1 MSDLTLIVL
10 GKILLL
16 IELKL
21 KVFVVCLIKI
31 VLLLCTFYHI
41 LRQMVYFPPPH
52 IIRKLIDTNTQLHC
66 IPLQITG
73 IRGYSDDQ
81 LKPVTEVDPY
91 VSTDIHQ
98 CSIFSDL
105 PEDFVT
111 DLNALEN
118 KVICL
123 FVMTY

>member
-1 MSDLTLIVL
+1 MRTQALFTTFCVKWSISPPP
-10 GKILLL
+10 ILLGN
-16 IELKL
+16 
-21 KVFVVCLIKI
+21 
-31 VLLLCTFYHI
+31 LLT
-41 LRQMVYFPPPH
+41 Q
-52 IIRKLIDTNTQLHC
+52 TQLNYVR
-66 IPLQITG
+66 LQITG